1 MKDITYAASL
11 ASENP
16 LDGERYFAALTAL
29 RAWLDSGEAPFRG
42 YRRRYTL
49 FTQRGAAGFREY
61 PDLLVRL
68 RRWLYPLYVW
78 LRVELGADFKA
89 LQVRTGMASH
99 TGAGAGWGAIL
110 WAAVGRAFI
119 YIIPGWLALYVLKP
133 WEISLA
139 LGIVCFVIAGV
150 GFILFEYTLVRAALT
165 ARGIAFRAEL
175 ARLQDG
181 AVSRVT
187 AELGLELLVS
197 RQVSGPGVEPEVP
210 RRHSVADVEGET
222 GEMPPSTD

>member
-1 MKDITYAASL
+1 VKDVTYAASL

-16 LDGERYFAALTAL
+16 LDGGRYFAALTAL

-49 FTQRGAAGFREY
+49 FTRRGAAGFREH

-68 RRWLYPLYVW
+68 RRRLYPLYAW
-78 LRVELGADFKA
+78 LRVELGPDFKA

-99 TGAGAGWGAIL
+99 TGAEAGWGAIL
-110 WAAVGRAFI
+110 WAAIGRAFI
-119 YIIPGWLALYVLKP
+119 YIIPAWLVLYVLKP

-139 LGIVCFVIAGV
+139 LGIVCFVIAGL
-150 GFILFEYTLVRAALT
+150 GFIFFEYTMIRAALT
-165 ARGIAFRAEL
+165 ARSIAFRAEL
-175 ARLQDG
+175 AQLHDG

-187 AELGLELLVS
+187 AELGLEFLVS
-197 RQVSGPGVEPEVP
+197 RQVTGPGVEPEVP
-210 RRHSVADVEGET
+210 HRHGVSDVEGET
-222 GEMPPSTD
+222 GEMPPPTD